1 MDKRTLNL
9 YFVALC
15 LILCLNVIDADPK
28 RSFGLIR
35 SRPKPNNLSIR
46 RRQQQPAQYTPQS
59 QAAAPA
65 VAKPAV
71 KPVASAPAAPVPAG
85 PPPPYSPHPVKNIG
99 ASNAAP
105 PPYTPYHAA
114 PPSYQSAMGH
124 GSPYPNANYPRQGY
138 AGVNQGGVYNQ
149 GMQPNYG
156 HTAMGGVG
164 HPPYSG
170 GMYNNGYNGGG
181 MGMGGMNPGMSAG
194 GMMGGM
200 GGMGMGMGM
209 GGGMPMGGMGG
220 MGGMGYGYQQKPQSM
235 FTMRNVLTG
244 LALYSGARMIGGA
257 LSGGGGYGGGYGY
270 GGGSQTQHVYLHHL
284 NQPQVIV
291 QGVPVAVAA
300 QPGDPPASGVNS
312 GVSLGVQ
319 PLNPVNA
326 YSPIAYSNATS
337 PVEVPAA
344 PSGTTSPV
352 ITQTAQNGANENV
365 EDPNIPTEIP
375 LGLDSFPTI
384 HPSLYTYAYGSED
397 ILYWANSHNKN
408 LSLSTDTTQTPTT
421 QKSVTVSDMTV

>member
-1 MDKRTLNL
+1 MNL

-46 RRQQQPAQYTPQS
+46 RQQKPAQYTPQA
-59 QAAAPA
+59 AAAPA
-65 VAKPAV
+65 VAKSV
-71 KPVASAPAAPVPAG
+71 KPVASAPAAPAPAG

-105 PPYTPYHAA
+105 PPYTPYHQA

-138 AGVNQGGVYNQ
+138 SGVNQGGAYNQ
-149 GMQPNYG
+149 GVQPNYA
-156 HTAMGGVG
+156 HNAMAG

-170 GMYNNGYNGGG
+170 GMYNGYNNGG
-181 MGMGGMNPGMSAG
+181 MGMGGMNPGMAAG
-194 GMMGGM
+194 GMGMMGGM
-200 GGMGMGMGM
+200 GGMGMG
-209 GGGMPMGGMGG
+209 GGMGG
-220 MGGMGYGYQQKPQSM
+220 MGGGMGYGYQQKPQSM

-270 GGGSQTQHVYLHHL
+270 GGGSSTQHVYIHHE

-291 QGVPVAVAA
+291 QGVPIAVQP
-300 QPGDPPASGVNS
+300 QPGDTPAAGVNS
-312 GVSLGVQ
+312 GVQ
-319 PLNPVNA
+319 PLNPAGA
-326 YSPIAYSNATS
+326 YLPISYANATA
-337 PVEVPAA
+337 PIEVPAT
-344 PSGTTSPV
+344 PTGTISPI
-352 ITQTAQNGANENV
+352 ITQTAENRAP
-365 EDPNIPTEIP
+365 ENIQDPNIPTEIP

-384 HPSLYTYAYGSED
+384 HPSLYTYAYGTED
-397 ILYWANSHNKN
+397 ILYWASSHNKN
-408 LSLSTDTTQTPTT
+408 LSLSTDTTQSPTT